1 MAGDDS
7 STDGPTPHQ
16 VETLPVPAV
25 GYEVRDGDP
34 VVTATNDAFEA
45 AFDVDPTG
53 TSVSQ
58 CFRAV
63 DSEDGVDRGD
73 LAGAFADGRPVD
85 AVVEPGPECGDGA
98 AADAYRLRTWDGV
111 RTGEAVDGY
120 ALLSE
125 STVESDDGIAA
136 DRIASVVS
144 HDLRN
149 PLDVANA
156 HLRAA
161 RETGSEEH
169 FDAVRRS
176 HDRMERIIR
185 DVLTLARGEN
195 ALAVDADV
203 DVERIAMEAWAT
215 VDTGDADLSVA
226 PDLPTIDADPDRLQR
241 LFENVFRNSV
251 EHGSTRSRPQAD
263 DSIEHARPVGE
274 VTGAAERGGPLQV
287 HVGETAD
294 GFFVAD
300 DGVGIP
306 EEERARVFDPGYSS
320 DRNGDGTGLGLT
332 IVERIAAAHDWE
344 VDVATSAGGG
354 ARFEFESR
362 SDDD

>member
-7 STDGPTPHQ
+7 CAGGPTTTP
-16 VETLPVPAV
+16 VDTLPIPAV
-25 GYEVRDGDP
+25 GYAVRDGDP
-34 VVTATNDAFEA
+34 LVAATNDAFDA
-45 AFDVDPTG
+45 AFDADPTG
-53 TSVSQ
+53 RSLAQWLRPAEGSEGVDGDELTAALADGE
-58 CFRAV
+58 AV
-63 DSEDGVDRGD
+63 DAIVELDSK
-73 LAGAFADGRPVD
+73 FADSAGS
-85 AVVEPGPECGDGA
+85 
-98 AADAYRLRTWDGV
+98 DAYRLRTWDEGSSDETVDAYVLLTESGV
-111 RTGEAVDGY
+111 
-120 ALLSE
+120 E
-125 STVESDDGIAA
+125 STDGVAA

-195 ALAVDADV
+195 ALAVDTDV
-203 DVERIAMEAWAT
+203 DTERVAMKAWAT
-215 VDTGDADLSVA
+215 VETGDADLSVA
-226 PDLPTIDADPDRLQR
+226 SDLPTIDADPDRLQR

-251 EHGSTRSRPQAD
+251 EH
-263 DSIEHARPVGE
+263 ARPTDERTGVSEGD
-274 VTGAAERGGPLQV
+274 VTGESDQSLRVRVGGTD
-287 HVGETAD
+287 G

-306 EEERARVFDPGYSS
+306 DSERERVFDPGYSS

-332 IVERIAAAHDWE
+332 IVERIAAAHDWG
-344 VDVATSAGGG
+344 VSVATSAGDG
-354 ARFEFESR
+354 ARFEFESGA
-362 SDDD
+362 DGD